1 MQVRKDTAKLGH
13 VRQLL
18 YDYLRAGK
26 AWRAPRTEETVE
38 TNSSNVV
45 PMDVEA
51 LHREGGKSKTSKG
64 KGKLKGDRN
73 KNDAKGKGK
82 QTGKKNRH
90 FDGYCNQCGEY
101 GHMKADCAGRG
112 AFFQWH
118 VQQVRSTCSP
128 ESGLSCEND
137 GAPCVGISD
146 RAVRGASLNR
156 IFGVA
161 LCTGTP
167 R

>member
-1 MQVRKDTAKLGH
+1 MALLNEILGGDFGSKEQFSQRMKDWENAALEFNRTKRAAASISRSPKEVRTHLDVQVREDTAKLGH

-26 AWRAPRTEETVE
+26 ASRAPRTEETVE

-51 LHREGGKSKTSKG
+51 LHCEGGKSKTG

-82 QTGKKNRH
+82 QSGKKNRH
-90 FDGYCNQCGEY
+90 FDG
-101 GHMKADCAGRG
+101 
-112 AFFQWH
+112 
-118 VQQVRSTCSP
+118 
-128 ESGLSCEND
+128 GLQ
-137 GAPCVGISD
+137 PVW
-146 RAVRGASLNR
+146 
-156 IFGVA
+156 
-161 LCTGTP
+161 
-167 R
+167 